1 MTMNCSEVLAELP
14 LFVGGDLEAP
24 GRDQVARHLED
35 CGSCIEALSAAAEA
49 RAVLVEHLERTASA
63 PSDSVWPA
71 LREEL
76 RAEGLVRTGTSR
88 PTRRAGGRLLR
99 LVPAA
104 AAAAALLLL
113 VVPRGGPAEGPAPSE
128 PLVRDG
134 SLTPVEAPGSGGES
148 ALAERSGGLRE
159 VGPSDSLGSRA
170 GLFVE
175 EPVLPQTPFQA
186 SHMRM
191 ASYGQGASQQAPV
204 LDRAQL
210 LRSRGIR

>member
-99 LVPAA
+99 LVPA
-104 AAAAALLLL
+104 
-113 VVPRGGPAEGPAPSE
+113 EGPAPSE